1 MSRVHAFT
9 AESAK
14 SDRRFLSR
22 LTLAEVP
29 SPEPQLSVPD
39 GAITASRQNGIY
51 DFTTTHRS
59 VPCLYIDQKCFTQR
73 GRSSD
78 TTSSGR
84 LVNPIPSNIEL

>member
-1 MSRVHAFT
+1 MSSPMPRVHAFT

-51 DFTTTHRS
+51 DFTTTTEASLVCTSIKSVSHRGGGL
-59 VPCLYIDQKCFTQR
+59 VT
-73 GRSSD
+73 
-78 TTSSGR
+78 R
-84 LVNPIPSNIEL
+84 LLQGD